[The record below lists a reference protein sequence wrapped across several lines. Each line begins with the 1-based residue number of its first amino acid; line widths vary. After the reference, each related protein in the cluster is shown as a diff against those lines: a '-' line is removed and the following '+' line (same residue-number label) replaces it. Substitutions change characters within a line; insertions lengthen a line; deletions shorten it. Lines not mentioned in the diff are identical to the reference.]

1 MKRTVSTFAVAALF
15 ACVSLACGGNNN
27 RLSAVD
33 PATACTDLC
42 TTSGFTGGNAEVFPH
57 EVNCFCSGGNG
68 SASVTAAA
76 CTQTCED
83 LGWSAG
89 EAFSSS
95 ACQCS

>member
-1 MKRTVSTFAVAALF
+1 MKRAASLLAVASLV

-27 RLSAVD
+27 RLSGSSD

-42 TTSGFTGGNAEVFPH
+42 TTSGFAGGTAEVYPH
-57 EVNCFCSGGNG
+57 EVNCFCAGGSG
-68 SASVTAAA
+68 SVAAA
-76 CTQTCED
+76 DCTQTCLD

-95 ACQCS
+95 ACQCD